1 MRLRD
6 FALILLCN
14 FLGVYLFFSWY
25 MTAYNGFWFTI
36 DKQIFYFFNQ
46 LIAQSSLFMYFVA
59 ATNYRAFDL
68 VAFAAMLAIFYSY
81 YGRADA
87 EGKRFL
93 FCIGVAM
100 LVSAV
105 LAKQLSRYLPIVR
118 ASASVYFDALNHNV
132 AFVSELSGW
141 AVKDRS
147 GDSFPGDHGMMLM
160 IFAAYM
166 WRYLGTGAFA
176 KGLGVLII
184 FSLPR
189 FMSGAHWFTDVA
201 VGSVSVALVV
211 LSWLL
216 LTPISDIFIGWL
228 KEKVPLGL
236 FLPKKL

>member
-1 MRLRD
+1 MKLRN
-6 FALILLCN
+6 FALIILCN

-36 DKQIFYFFNQ
+36 DEQIFYFFNQ
-46 LIAQSSLFMYFVA
+46 LIAQSSLFMHFVA

-68 VAFAAMLAIFYSY
+68 VAFAVMLAIFYSY
-81 YGRADA
+81 YRRADA
-87 EGKRFL
+87 DGKRYL

-105 LAKQLSRYLPIVR
+105 LAKQLSRYLPVVR
-118 ASASVYFDALNHNV
+118 ASASVYFDSLNHNV

-147 GDSFPGDHGMMLM
+147 GDSFPGDHGMMLI
-160 IFAAYM
+160 IFAVYM
-166 WRYLGTGAFA
+166 WRYLGIGAFT
-176 KGLGVLII
+176 KGLGVFII

-216 LTPISDIFIGWL
+216 LTPVSDIFIGWL